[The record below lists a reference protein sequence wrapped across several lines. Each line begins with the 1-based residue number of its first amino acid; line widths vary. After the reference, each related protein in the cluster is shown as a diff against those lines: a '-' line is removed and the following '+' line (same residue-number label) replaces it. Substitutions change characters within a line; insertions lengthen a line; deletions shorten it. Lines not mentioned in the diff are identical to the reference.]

1 MLCCRFR
8 VKVTA
13 LWEEGSNADVALD
26 DIAVGAACFIRGK
39 LLALCHYPFL
49 QKRKAISALH
59 FSSKLIEN
67 EMYFTWKSVR
77 WCINE
82 GWDEKNEC
90 ILSMCSKTLV
100 AFLVNSITFTNPVHL
115 SDKIW
120 VIAPKI
126 SWYLKGK
133 TNLFLETVKV
143 PKSEFLYQADDVKG
157 TEWISMCENINPV

>member
-1 MLCCRFR
+1 MLMLHLMTLQLERLVLSEVSCWHY
-8 VKVTA
+8 VTIDF
-13 LWEEGSNADVALD
+13 W
-26 DIAVGAACFIRGK
+26 R
-39 LLALCHYPFL
+39 
-49 QKRKAISALH
+49 RKTISALH

-82 GWDEKNEC
+82 GRDEKNEC

-100 AFLVNSITFTNPVHL
+100 AFLVNSITFTKPVHL
-115 SDKIW
+115 SDKIG

-133 TNLFLETVKV
+133 TNLFPETVKV
-143 PKSEFLYQADDVKG
+143 PKSEFLYQADDVKD
-157 TEWISMCENINPV
+157 TE